1 MDWIAQAKAIGATV
15 ELITNGTLLTEEK
28 ARALIASGLDNLWIS
43 IDGATPE
50 SYADVRLG
58 AHLPLVIEN
67 VMRLRRLRKGGH
79 FAKPEIDVAFVAM
92 KRNIHESARHAQIGA
107 ASGRAAVQSQQCA
120 AVYGGTAR
128 RDLICPGVS

>member
-1 MDWIAQAKAIGATV
+1 MFHKDIADWIAQAKAIGATV
-15 ELITNGTLLTEEK
+15 ELITNGTLLTEDK

-58 AHLPLVIEN
+58 AQLPLVIEN
-67 VMRLRRLRKGGH
+67 VMRLRRLRKGSH

-92 KRNIHESARHAQIGA
+92 KRNMHELPEVLKLAQTP
-107 ASGRAAVQSQQCA
+107 GRAAIQSQQCA
-120 AVYGGTAR
+120 AVHR
-128 RDLICPGVS
+128 GVA